1 MLLHSRRSSPYEPGN
16 KKTSCKAMDIFYRG
30 GDKYDPT
37 KQHYC
42 CQKQRTPELK
52 CPGTA
57 TTKEVDGQMLIIIQL
72 LQSATHST
80 NLSCP
85 PFHRWHI
92 QGCWQPFQTDLY
104 PVYARARWR
113 QYSLCIWSCFCQNQ
127 AHLQLVVQ
135 GVLED
140 YQGAVRARRYPRNS
154 GDGLRAGRLP
164 RLPRYP

>member
-16 KKTSCKAMDIFYRG
+16 KKTSCKAVDIFYRG

-37 KQHYC
+37 KQHYR

-80 NLSCP
+80 NLSCS

-92 QGCWQPFQTDLY
+92 QGCWQPFQTYLY
-104 PVYARARWR
+104 PM
-113 QYSLCIWSCFCQNQ
+113 
-127 AHLQLVVQ
+127 Q
-135 GVLED
+135 G
-140 YQGAVRARRYPRNS
+140 P
-154 GDGLRAGRLP
+154 DGGSIPCAFGPYTAGSTGCSGRLSGSSTGQT
-164 RLPRYP
+164 LPPKLW